1 MNLMNETEFVARAL
15 TDYLSAHIDRSFV
28 TAIHQTL
35 TAGEAGS
42 AIGFALGVAAS
53 ETIPLPALMKEK
65 ILSIPQLSDKDREWF
80 IESLIRI
87 PIIELAA

>member
-1 MNLMNETEFVARAL
+1 MILMNETEFVARAL
-15 TDYLSAHIDRSFV
+15 TDYLSAYIDRSFI

-53 ETIPLPALMKEK
+53 EAIPFPALMKEK

-80 IESLIRI
+80 VESLKHI
-87 PIIELAA
+87 PVIELAA